1 MKKPANREENMQ
13 LENEFLQLKLSAETG
28 AETYFTNKL
37 PLEIQNEFLKNII
50 EFENDFSKTS
60 MKSVFKVLNEP
71 ILPLSSELNDHAL
84 EKALHGLI
92 KLLHQKQITID
103 FLGKYDSRTKYNF
116 IIEEI
121 FKEKMPESISPG
133 MTCVFIYEEFHPN
146 HALEIEKKTNCFIS
160 DWVKQSIHENHPHLA
175 DTFTS
180 PTGKIFRKDEI
191 ASKINKVFKSYTEFK
206 NCHFTIDEVN
216 FELNKDTGMGF
227 ADGYIKYMA
236 VLSDKDEIVIEGPFK
251 LYFNLEYDCWS
262 IFYFVFPGFE

>member
-1 MKKPANREENMQ
+1 MKKPANHEENMQ
-13 LENEFLQLKLSAETG
+13 FENEFLQLKLSAETG

-180 PTGKIFRKDEI
+180 PTGKILRKDEI

-206 NCHFTIDEVN
+206 NCHYTIDEVN

>member
-1 MKKPANREENMQ
+1 MKNPANHEENMQ
-13 LENEFLQLKLSAETG
+13 FENEFLQLKLSAETG
-28 AETYFTNKL
+28 AETYFTSKL

-50 EFENDFSKTS
+50 EFENDFPRTS

-71 ILPLSSELNDHAL
+71 VLPLASKLNDHAL

-160 DWVKQSIHENHPHLA
+160 DWVKQSIHENHSHLA

-180 PTGKIFRKDEI
+180 PTGKILRKDEI
-191 ASKINKVFKSYTEFK
+191 TSKINKVFKSYTEFK
-206 NCHFTIDEVN
+206 NCRYTIDEVN

>member
-1 MKKPANREENMQ
+1 MKKPANHEENMQ
-13 LENEFLQLKLSAETG
+13 FENEFLQLKLSAETG

-180 PTGKIFRKDEI
+180 PTGKILRKDEI

-206 NCHFTIDEVN
+206 NCHYTIDEVN

-236 VLSDKDEIVIEGPFK
+236 VLSDKDKIVIEGPFK
-251 LYFNLEYDCWS
+251 LYFNLEYECWS